1 MTPEPIDVESVPD
14 TPESAKV
21 RLLAAAEVIF
31 ADYGYEGAS
40 IRQIC
45 TKAGMNVAAVNYH
58 FGDKERL
65 YIEAVKR
72 AHMCSAKDMPIENLA
87 SPDTPPL
94 ARLEGFIR
102 GMVASMHAPARPSA
116 MKLVMR
122 EMADPGKAAGTLV
135 DEFIRPLAF
144 HLREILRELLP
155 HLDEHRLLM
164 TGFSVIA
171 QCLYYR
177 QNRPVSELIFGRAE
191 VEALTVDMVADHV
204 VVFTLSAISA
214 LSPSPLGERGD
225 RRNLPCS
232 GSRCGCSPGTRRS
245 TWASCSG

>member
-1 MTPEPIDVESVPD
+1 MTTETIDLEDVAD
-14 TPESAKV
+14 TPETAKE
-21 RLLAAAEVIF
+21 RLLMAAEEIF

-40 IRQIC
+40 VRAIC
-45 TKAGMNVAAVNYH
+45 SRAGMNVAAVNYH

-65 YIEAVKR
+65 YVEAVKR
-72 AHMCSAKDMPIENLA
+72 AHMCSARGMPVESLA
-87 SPDTPPL
+87 PPGTPPV

-102 GMVASMHAPARPSA
+102 GMVASMHTPARPSA

-122 EMADPGKAAGTLV
+122 EMADPGKATGTVV

-144 HLREILRELLP
+144 HLRAILRELLP

-177 QNRPVSELIFGRAE
+177 QNRPVSELIFSKAE
-191 VEALTVDMVADHV
+191 LEALSVDMVADHV
-204 VVFTLSAISA
+204 VGFTLAA
-214 LSPSPLGERGD
+214 LKSSSFQVVKSSGPGD
-225 RRNLPCS
+225 GDVGDDS
-232 GSRCGCSPGTRRS
+232 DAGQ
-245 TWASCSG
+245 